1 MSELKL
7 EFVGKLVK
15 DMYGTHIGK
24 VVGLVTD
31 IDGSIESIGVDC
43 GSVGL
48 KQLPYEQLLVQGDYV
63 IYIPRWRMDAQKLV
77 RQKSLTLKRIKALR
91 DLVSNNDLMKGDA
104 ETVYLKYE
112 NRLRDLE
119 GEEHEVIE
127 MLKSRLEELS
137 SQATSIKTVLFDAKL
152 QYRSN
157 DMTDKTYQQVNT
169 NVNELLEHISLE
181 KEEINNFLT
190 RISQQTIDNPESE
203 ATEPEDGRSGSTDDV
218 LDTSSDD
225 SIGHNKPSDV
235 ELENENGRILT
246 ADAGKKNVNDQKTAL
261 VVGSDDGNEVNWL
274 NEVIANEMKDDQ

>member
-119 GEEHEVIE
+119 GEEHEVIQT
-127 MLKSRLEELS
+127 LKSRLEELS

-152 QYRSN
+152 QFRSN
-157 DMTDKTYQQVNT
+157 DMIEETYQQVNT
-169 NVNELLEHISLE
+169 NVNELLEHINLE

-190 RISQQTIDNPESE
+190 RISQQTVDNPEIAADEGSV
-203 ATEPEDGRSGSTDDV
+203 DVGRTDDV
-218 LDTSSDD
+218 HDASSAD
-225 SIGHNKPSDV
+225 SIPNNKSNDI
-235 ELENENGRILT
+235 ELENGNGQIVS
-246 ADAGKKNVNDQKTAL
+246 ADAGKKNTNDQKPAL
-261 VVGSDDGNEVNWL
+261 VVGGDDGNEVNWL

>member
-77 RQKSLTLKRIKALR
+77 RQKGLTLKRIKALR

-119 GEEHEVIE
+119 GEEHEVIQT
-127 MLKSRLEELS
+127 LKSRLEELS
-137 SQATSIKTVLFDAKL
+137 SQATSIKTVLFDTKL

-157 DMTDKTYQQVNT
+157 DMIEETYQQVNT
-169 NVNELLEHISLE
+169 NVNELLEHINLE

-190 RISQQTIDNPESE
+190 RISQQTVDNQEI
-203 ATEPEDGRSGSTDDV
+203 ATDEGSVDVSKTDDV
-218 LDTSSDD
+218 HDARSED
-225 SIGHNKPSDV
+225 SIPINKSNDI
-235 ELENENGRILT
+235 ELENGNGQIVS
-246 ADAGKKNVNDQKTAL
+246 ADAGKKNTNDQKPAL
-261 VVGSDDGNEVNWL
+261 VVGGDDGNEVNWL

>member
-119 GEEHEVIE
+119 GEEHEVIQT
-127 MLKSRLEELS
+127 LKSRLEELS

-152 QYRSN
+152 QFRSN
-157 DMTDKTYQQVNT
+157 DMIEETYQQVNT
-169 NVNELLEHISLE
+169 NVNELLEHINLE

-190 RISQQTIDNPESE
+190 RISQQTVDNPEIAADEGSV
-203 ATEPEDGRSGSTDDV
+203 DVGRTDDV
-218 LDTSSDD
+218 HDVSSED
-225 SIGHNKPSDV
+225 SIPINKSNDI
-235 ELENENGRILT
+235 ELENGNGQIVS
-246 ADAGKKNVNDQKTAL
+246 ADAGKKNTNDQKPAL
-261 VVGSDDGNEVNWL
+261 VVGGDDGNEVNWL

>member
-157 DMTDKTYQQVNT
+157 DMIDKTYQQVNT

-203 ATEPEDGRSGSTDDV
+203 EGRSGNTDDIH
-218 LDTSSDD
+218 DTSSDD
-225 SIGHNKPSDV
+225 SIRHDKPNDI
-235 ELENENGRILT
+235 ELENENGQILA
-246 ADAGKKNVNDQKTAL
+246 ADAGKKTINDQKTAL
-261 VVGSDDGNEVNWL
+261 VVDSDDGNEVNWL

>member
-157 DMTDKTYQQVNT
+157 DMIDKTYQQVNT

-203 ATEPEDGRSGSTDDV
+203 EGRSGNTDDIH
-218 LDTSSDD
+218 DTSSDD
-225 SIGHNKPSDV
+225 SIRHDKPNDI
-235 ELENENGRILT
+235 ELENENGQILA
-246 ADAGKKNVNDQKTAL
+246 ADAGKKNINDQKTAL
-261 VVGSDDGNEVNWL
+261 VVDSDDGNEVNWL

>member
-119 GEEHEVIE
+119 GEEHEVIQT
-127 MLKSRLEELS
+127 LKSRLEELS

-152 QYRSN
+152 QFRSN
-157 DMTDKTYQQVNT
+157 DMIEETYQQVNT
-169 NVNELLEHISLE
+169 NVNELLEHINLE

-190 RISQQTIDNPESE
+190 RISQQTVDNPEIAADEGSV
-203 ATEPEDGRSGSTDDV
+203 DVGRTDDV
-218 LDTSSDD
+218 HDASLED
-225 SIGHNKPSDV
+225 SIPINKSNDI
-235 ELENENGRILT
+235 ELENGNGQIVS
-246 ADAGKKNVNDQKTAL
+246 ADAGKKNTNDQKPAL
-261 VVGSDDGNEVNWL
+261 VVGGDDGNEVNWL